1 MNILN
6 RENKII
12 KFQQRRS
19 NFLNNSNQNVI
30 QIRIKFS
37 NRKAMVNLCF
47 TILVAMLF
55 QASAFSVNLMTT
67 TRDVSITS
75 SWMKDGDAE
84 TADSSKQDNLAS
96 LISGF
101 DKPAKK
107 ANPIV
112 FGGDYDKTL
121 TREKVKNYINNNL
134 VVVFSFS
141 ACPFCTKAKG
151 IFNDKRTEYKVVEF
165 DKMDDGSALRAE
177 LSDILGGRTSVPA
190 IFVDGEFIGGC
201 NDGGKGGL
209 VPLDETGEL
218 DILLKKV
225 GAIS

>member
-1 MNILN
+1 
-6 RENKII
+6 
-12 KFQQRRS
+12 
-19 NFLNNSNQNVI
+19 
-30 QIRIKFS
+30 
-37 NRKAMVNLCF
+37 MVYLWL

-67 TRDVSITS
+67 TRDVSITA
-75 SWMKDGDAE
+75 SWMKDGDGE

-112 FGGDYDKTL
+112 FGGDFSYDKIL
-121 TREKVKNYINNNL
+121 TREKVKNYINDNL

-151 IFNDKRTEYKVVEF
+151 IFNDKKTEYKVVEF
-165 DKMDDGSALRAE
+165 DEMDDGSALRAE

-209 VPLDETGEL
+209 VPLDESGEL